1 MDFSPRFHQLFV
13 IELGRLFGFCHSA
26 DNTEYI
32 VSNIVLLTTFSFPCS
47 ARGSFEMRNYIIS
60 SIANVIRRYRAAAVD
75 MYRMDI
81 DSPSFQWH
89 VQLCAVVQPA
99 GDAHQRRHGG
109 LLTTVVNANGS
120 SSNLQSLQIGNSL
133 SLSMARFLKQANE
146 RLFVETTGSS
156 CQLCP
161 TQGSSGSHRVS

>member
-1 MDFSPRFHQLFV
+1 
-13 IELGRLFGFCHSA
+13 
-26 DNTEYI
+26 
-32 VSNIVLLTTFSFPCS
+32 
-47 ARGSFEMRNYIIS
+47 MRNYIIS
-60 SIANVIRRYRAAAVD
+60 SIANVIGRYRAEAVD
-75 MYRMDI
+75 MLRMVTD
-81 DSPSFQWH
+81 PAPQWH
-89 VQLCAVVQPA
+89 VQLCTVVQPA

-109 LLTTVVNANGS
+109 LLTSVVNANGS
-120 SSNLQSLQIGNSL
+120 SGNLHSSQIANSL